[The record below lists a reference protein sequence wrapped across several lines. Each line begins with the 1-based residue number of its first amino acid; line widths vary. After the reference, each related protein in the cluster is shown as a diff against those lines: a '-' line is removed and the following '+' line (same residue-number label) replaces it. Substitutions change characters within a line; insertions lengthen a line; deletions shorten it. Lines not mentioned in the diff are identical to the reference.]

1 MDGGRH
7 LMVVRQDSLYTTTEM
22 VVSRG
27 RGVADVM
34 VVTGVVN
41 TVIDIVGV
49 NSRSP
54 GLPLD

>member
-1 MDGGRH
+1 
-7 LMVVRQDSLYTTTEM
+7 MVVRQDSLYTTTEM